1 MSVHVI
7 KAITR
12 RMRQRYG
19 SAENAALAAGLKNKG
34 KWSLYES
41 DEHPETTL
49 PLHRFLL
56 AANADEKRALVDLLK
71 AEVGDAPDCP
81 MTEASE
87 TTEASAD
94 LQRAVREA
102 AADGK
107 ITTLEARQIVRK
119 AVEVQAQ
126 AADVI
131 ASVGGQ

>member
-1 MSVHVI
+1 MSVPVI

-12 RMRQRYG
+12 RMRLRYG
-19 SAENAALAAGLKNKG
+19 STANAAMAAGVSPG
-34 KWSLYES
+34 VFSHYEN
-41 DEHPETTL
+41 DDHPDTTI
-49 PLHRFLL
+49 PLHRFLM
-56 AANADEKRALVDLLK
+56 AANADERLALIEVLK
-71 AEVGDAPDCP
+71 GADSGTPDCP

-102 AADGK
+102 TADGK
-107 ITTLEARQIVRK
+107 ITPLEARQIVRK